1 MVCKAHGLCHLHVRV
16 ARHHGVGVLGLLLA
30 AVGMYGVMSYAVAQR
45 TREIGIRMA
54 IGAARGEVVRMVMR
68 QGLSLVVIGGVIG
81 LGAAFGAARLIRGV
95 LYGGNAID
103 PLTFVVVPVV
113 LAAVAAVAIWIPA
126 RRAAGV
132 DPVLAIRSE

>member
-1 MVCKAHGLCHLHVRV
+1 
-16 ARHHGVGVLGLLLA
+16 
-30 AVGMYGVMSYAVAQR
+30 
-45 TREIGIRMA
+45 
-54 IGAARGEVVRMVMR
+54 RGEVVRMVMR

-81 LGAAFGAARLIRGV
+81 LGAAFGPARLIRGV